1 MYLNQVYLENL
12 TEHRYRVVWEHLNFC
27 MLIDI
32 DDESAWPIQLNLDDL
47 LNPEQ
52 FSLISEPFVLPSV
65 EIGSIS
71 AERRDEAYRAISHLL
86 DNYTLLF
93 DKATRNQLIREQV
106 EKTDKPRIYILRQLR
121 RY

>member
-71 AERRDEAYRAISHLL
+71 AERRD
-86 DNYTLLF
+86 
-93 DKATRNQLIREQV
+93 
-106 EKTDKPRIYILRQLR
+106 
-121 RY
+121 